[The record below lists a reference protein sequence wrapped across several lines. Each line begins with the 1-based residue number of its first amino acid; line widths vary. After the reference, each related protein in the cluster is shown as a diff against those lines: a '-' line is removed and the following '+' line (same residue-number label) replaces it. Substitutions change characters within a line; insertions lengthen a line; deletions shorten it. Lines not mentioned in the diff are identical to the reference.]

1 MKIFLP
7 LHSELCYFRNL
18 SVPDGFVRLKSLLTV
33 KKFITVVLLV
43 LSVIAASCC
52 SRRVEN
58 GYRTIAYVNSL
69 LADSLSGLRILAECN
84 GKSSGAIVLVGD
96 PAGCLRLSERMLLCD
111 EFDNIDAKRSSDGLP
126 DFAGETI
133 VSVLNFVDTAYQSLA
148 ATKDGQVALRELTIR
163 NSLASLRIRQR
174 CKILIICSPVLSEY
188 GGGDVRD
195 LFERV
200 GCNVPVIYSSDTT
213 VSLSDV
219 CFLTMRKMNMF
230 THNISYPSASL
241 FMTIRDSIDSKES
254 VVPFVDSLVPASFP
268 DTVGVLAPNTY
279 YSYVVQNQH

>member
-1 MKIFLP
+1 VK
-7 LHSELCYFRNL
+7 
-18 SVPDGFVRLKSLLTV
+18 V
-33 KKFITVVLLV
+33 KKILKTILLV
-43 LSVIAASCC
+43 SSVLVAICC
-52 SRRVEN
+52 SRRVDSAD
-58 GYRTIAYVNSL
+58 RTLAYVNSL
-69 LADSLSGLRILAECN
+69 LVDSLSELRALSEIN

-96 PAGCLRLSERMLLCD
+96 PAGCLRLSEWMLLCD

-126 DFAGETI
+126 DFSGETI

-163 NSLASLRIRQR
+163 NSLASLRIRPR
-174 CKILIICSPVLSEY
+174 CKILLICNPVLSEY
-188 GGGDVRD
+188 GGSDVRD

-241 FMTIRDSIDSKES
+241 FMTIRDSIDSRES

-279 YSYVVQNQH
+279 YSYVVQNQY